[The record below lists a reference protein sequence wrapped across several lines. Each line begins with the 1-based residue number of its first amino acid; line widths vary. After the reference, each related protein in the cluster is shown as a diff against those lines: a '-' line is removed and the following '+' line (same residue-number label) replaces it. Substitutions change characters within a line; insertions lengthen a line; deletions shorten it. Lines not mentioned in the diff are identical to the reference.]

1 MRNLSK
7 QQSDNNVVNTRKMNK
22 TSKYIIKLKNVKLD
36 L

>member
-7 QQSDNNVVNTRKMNK
+7 QQSNNNVVNTQKMSK
-22 TSKYIIKLKNVKLD
+22 TSKYIIKLKKIKLD